1 MVVSLYQSEYESLRA
16 LLRSIRMAAG
26 FTQAQLAD
34 VLGIGQSY
42 ISKVER
48 GANFVDV
55 LLFVKWCEACGVRAG
70 VVLDEFRVKTAR

>member
-1 MVVSLYQSEYESLRA
+1 
-16 LLRSIRMAAG
+16 
-26 FTQAQLAD
+26 LAD
-34 VLGIGQSY
+34 ALGIGQSY

-70 VVLDEFRVKTAR
+70 AVLDEFRVKTTR